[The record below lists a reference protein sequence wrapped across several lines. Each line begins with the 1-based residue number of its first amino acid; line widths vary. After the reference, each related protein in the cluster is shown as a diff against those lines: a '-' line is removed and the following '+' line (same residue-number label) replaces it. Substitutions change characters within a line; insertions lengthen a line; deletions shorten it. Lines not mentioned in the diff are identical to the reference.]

1 MNWQY
6 AEPEHISSILTYLV
20 CKQSLTQANISCRDK
35 FSVVTDVLYTLT
47 AILFYFVFD
56 TLTGLLMHWVTGYFF
71 FPPVWTLL
79 FCDFCRVSTVLTVPC

>member
-35 FSVVTDVLYTLT
+35 FSVVTDVLYTLPPFCF
-47 AILFYFVFD
+47 LFYSVFD
-56 TLTGLLMHWVTGYFF
+56 TLTGLLMHWVTGYLFF
-71 FPPVWTLL
+71 HPF
-79 FCDFCRVSTVLTVPC
+79 

>member
-6 AEPEHISSILTYLV
+6 AEPEHISSILMYLV

-47 AILFYFVFD
+47 AISFFVLL
-56 TLTGLLMHWVTGYFF
+56 LTHSLGLMHWVTGYFF
-71 FPPVWTLL
+71 
-79 FCDFCRVSTVLTVPC
+79 

>member
-47 AILFYFVFD
+47 AIVFYFVFD
-56 TLTGLLMHWVTGYFF
+56 TLTGLLMHWVWVPFF
-71 FPPVWTLL
+71 HQFGRNSSVT
-79 FCDFCRVSTVLTVPC
+79 FAE

>member
-6 AEPEHISSILTYLV
+6 AEPEHISSILMYLV

-47 AILFYFVFD
+47 AILFYFVFVFD
-56 TLTGLLMHWVTGYFF
+56 THWV
-71 FPPVWTLL
+71 
-79 FCDFCRVSTVLTVPC
+79 

>member
-47 AILFYFVFD
+47 AILFLFYFVLF
-56 TLTGLLMHWVTGYFF
+56 LTGFNALGHWV
-71 FPPVWTLL
+71 PEE
-79 FCDFCRVSTVLTVPC
+79 

>member
-6 AEPEHISSILTYLV
+6 VEPEHISSILMYLV

-47 AILFYFVFD
+47 AILFFCFVFD
-56 TLTGLLMHWVTGYFF
+56 TLTGINALGHWV
-71 FPPVWTLL
+71 L
-79 FCDFCRVSTVLTVPC
+79 F

>member
-35 FSVVTDVLYTLT
+35 FSVVTDVIYVNRH
-47 AILFYFVFD
+47 FV
-56 TLTGLLMHWVTGYFF
+56 
-71 FPPVWTLL
+71 L
-79 FCDFCRVSTVLTVPC
+79 FCF

>member
-47 AILFYFVFD
+47 AILFCFLFYFVFD
-56 TLTGLLMHWVTGYFF
+56 TLTGLLMHWVTGY
-71 FPPVWTLL
+71 LL
-79 FCDFCRVSTVLTVPC
+79 M

>member
-47 AILFYFVFD
+47 AIFF
-56 TLTGLLMHWVTGYFF
+56 LLCF
-71 FPPVWTLL
+71 
-79 FCDFCRVSTVLTVPC
+79 VLTHSLGF

>member
-35 FSVVTDVLYTLT
+35 FSVVTDVLYMLT
-47 AILFYFVFD
+47 AILFFV
-56 TLTGLLMHWVTGYFF
+56 
-71 FPPVWTLL
+71 L
-79 FCDFCRVSTVLTVPC
+79 FCF